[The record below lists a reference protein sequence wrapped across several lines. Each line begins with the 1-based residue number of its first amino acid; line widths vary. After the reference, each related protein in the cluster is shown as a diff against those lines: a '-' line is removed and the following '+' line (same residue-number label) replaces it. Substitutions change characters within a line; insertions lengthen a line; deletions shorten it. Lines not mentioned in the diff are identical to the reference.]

1 MLKPR
6 SRNTGA
12 TSAVTVTTVLKLPKR
27 ASPSLEAVANTVT
40 NAISLETTRAPRIR
54 AVLRR
59 AREPRPAVGAGG
71 MASGVASF
79 SGNSQHGTA
88 TVRGHMADRTRILSG
103 MRPTGRCHLGNSL
116 GAAQNWVNLQNEYDC
131 YYFVA
136 DYHALTT
143 EPDGHTV
150 ESKIFDLTADLIAV
164 GLDPKRSVIYQQSK
178 VPEVAELALLL
189 SMVTPLSWVL
199 RTPTFKEMVKK
210 HPDNVN
216 LGLLSYPVLQGAD
229 IIIVKGEGVP
239 VSKDQLPHLELIRE
253 VVRKFNRTYAPVF
266 PEPKALLTES
276 PLIRGTDG
284 KQRMSKTVGNII
296 GVTEEPAVLRKQVQS
311 MVTDVKRTYMTQP
324 GHPRTCNVC
333 AFYKFFFDDWQ
344 YYWDLCRTA
353 QIGCGEKKKLLAERM
368 IEVFRPFREVRAELS
383 PQAVAAILALGILTA
398 RDVARRTMVE
408 VRQAVGL
415 PALR

>member
-1 MLKPR
+1 
-6 SRNTGA
+6 
-12 TSAVTVTTVLKLPKR
+12 
-27 ASPSLEAVANTVT
+27 
-40 NAISLETTRAPRIR
+40 
-54 AVLRR
+54 
-59 AREPRPAVGAGG
+59 
-71 MASGVASF
+71 
-79 SGNSQHGTA
+79 
-88 TVRGHMADRTRILSG
+88 MADRMRILSG
-103 MRPTGRCHLGNSL
+103 MRPTGRFHLGNYL
-116 GAAQNWVNLQNEYDC
+116 GAAQNWVNLQNDYEC
-131 YYFVA
+131 FYFVA

-189 SMVTPLSWVL
+189 SMVTPLSWAL
-199 RTPTFKEMVKK
+199 RTPTFKEMAKK

-229 IIIVKGEGVP
+229 IVIVKGEGVP
-239 VSKDQLPHLELIRE
+239 VGKDQLPHLELIRE

-284 KQRMSKTVGNII
+284 KQRMSKTAGNTV
-296 GVTEEPAVLRKQVQS
+296 GVTEEPEVLRKQVLS
-311 MVTDVKRTYMTQP
+311 MVTDVKRVYRNQP

-344 YYWDLCRTA
+344 HYWDLCRKA
-353 QIGCGEKKKLLAERM
+353 EIGCHDKKKLLAERM
-368 IEVFRPFREVRAELS
+368 IEVFKPFREVRAGLTPEV
-383 PQAVAAILALGILTA
+383 VAAILEQGSETA
-398 RDVARRTMVE
+398 RDMARHTMAE
-408 VRQAVGL
+408 ARQAVGL
-415 PALR
+415 PPTAERP